1 MTLESIGNNKNII
14 AFVKFMVPTLSNS
27 EKKAAEY
34 LLENTH
40 EVLGL
45 PLKEYAERAGSSQA
59 SIIRLCKR
67 IGVSG
72 YSQMKAEL
80 SMQMAIQNQISEIE
94 IAKPGNDMATIVSNV
109 LNINIKTLYDTMQ
122 LVTEEYDR
130 AFEAILHAKQI
141 CFFALG
147 DAMFPC
153 SFINTKFRRIG
164 YISYAD
170 VDPDMQMINACNL
183 KKGDVA
189 IAVSHSGNSRQ
200 VVAAMKK
207 AHEKGATTICI
218 IKVDKS
224 ELTKYCDIK
233 LFTAT
238 SDATEGKEVVAR
250 RIAEQAIL
258 EALYLGVQKR
268 MEPIA
273 SERNK
278 EITAEMLVNKL

>member
-1 MTLESIGNNKNII
+1 MTTEISNSYKNIV
-14 AFVKFMVPTLSNS
+14 AFVKFMMPTLSNS

-34 LLENTH
+34 LLENTI
-40 EVLGL
+40 EVIGM
-45 PLKEYAERAGSSQA
+45 PLKQYAEKAGSSQA

-72 YSQMKAEL
+72 YSQMKLEL
-80 SMQMAIQNQISEIE
+80 STQMASQDQFGEIE
-94 IAKPGNDMATIVSNV
+94 ITKPGNDMVSIVNNV
-109 LNINIKTLYDTMQ
+109 LSINIKTLYDTLQ
-122 LVTEEYDR
+122 LVNEEYDR

-147 DAMFPC
+147 DAMMPC
-153 SFINTKFRRIG
+153 SFIHNKFRRLG
-164 YISYAD
+164 YVSYAD
-170 VDPDMQMINACNL
+170 VDPDMQIINACNL
-183 KKGDVA
+183 KSGDVA

-207 AHEKGATTICI
+207 AKEKGATTICI
-218 IKVDKS
+218 IKTDKS

-258 EALYLGVQKR
+258 EALYLGVQKK
-268 MEPIA
+268 MEPLV
-273 SERNK
+273 SEKMK
-278 EITAEMLVNKL
+278 EITSELLVNKL